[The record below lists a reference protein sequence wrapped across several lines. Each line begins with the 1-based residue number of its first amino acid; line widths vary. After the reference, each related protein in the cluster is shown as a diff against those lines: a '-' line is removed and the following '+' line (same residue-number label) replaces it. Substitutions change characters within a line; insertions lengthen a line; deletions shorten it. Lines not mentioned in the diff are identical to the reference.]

1 MPRRVLVDR
10 PVYSSYIWSPVRMVS
25 QSVSNLGI
33 FLDCRLVG
41 CFMVHG
47 QSVVISRLDLL
58 TTFIDFSTV
67 VVEMVIRLISRLGWV
82 GSVSRSLF
90 IGRQLASWL
99 IGQSVQDYWSAS
111 WLVAICWGWW
121 VDQFGNQPMFFSKA
135 SLGLLYQIK
144 KGSPDLLLATQW
156 AAVTIQVAEMSDPP
170 QMNLL
175 LRCNAIYMTKH
186 RKYEY

>member
-1 MPRRVLVDR
+1 MSRRVLVDR

-67 VVEMVIRLISRLGWV
+67 VVEIVIRLISRLGRV
-82 GSVSRSLF
+82 
-90 IGRQLASWL
+90 
-99 IGQSVQDYWSAS
+99 
-111 WLVAICWGWW
+111 C
-121 VDQFGNQPMFFSKA
+121 
-135 SLGLLYQIK
+135 
-144 KGSPDLLLATQW
+144 
-156 AAVTIQVAEMSDPP
+156 
-170 QMNLL
+170 
-175 LRCNAIYMTKH
+175 
-186 RKYEY
+186 

>member
-47 QSVVISRLDLL
+47 QSVVISGLDLL
-58 TTFIDFSTV
+58 TSFIDCSTV
-67 VVEMVIRLISRLGWV
+67 VVEMVIRLIFGWV
-82 GSVSRSLF
+82 GSVGRSLF

-99 IGQSVQDYWSAS
+99 IGQSVQDYWSVS
-111 WLVAICWGWW
+111 WLVAIC
-121 VDQFGNQPMFFSKA
+121 
-135 SLGLLYQIK
+135 
-144 KGSPDLLLATQW
+144 
-156 AAVTIQVAEMSDPP
+156 
-170 QMNLL
+170 
-175 LRCNAIYMTKH
+175 
-186 RKYEY
+186 

>member
-1 MPRRVLVDR
+1 MSRRVLVDR

-67 VVEMVIRLISRLGWV
+67 VVEIVIRLINRLDRVCWSFLIYRSSVGQLVDWPVSSRLLVSKLV
-82 GSVSRSLF
+82 GRYML
-90 IGRQLASWL
+90 R
-99 IGQSVQDYWSAS
+99 
-111 WLVAICWGWW
+111 LVG
-121 VDQFGNQPMFFSKA
+121 
-135 SLGLLYQIK
+135 
-144 KGSPDLLLATQW
+144 
-156 AAVTIQVAEMSDPP
+156 
-170 QMNLL
+170 
-175 LRCNAIYMTKH
+175 
-186 RKYEY
+186 

>member
-111 WLVAICWGWW
+111 WLVAIC
-121 VDQFGNQPMFFSKA
+121 
-135 SLGLLYQIK
+135 
-144 KGSPDLLLATQW
+144 
-156 AAVTIQVAEMSDPP
+156 
-170 QMNLL
+170 
-175 LRCNAIYMTKH
+175 
-186 RKYEY
+186 